1 MNKLIISIFFL
12 ALAVPVLAQE
22 AKPTDYTML
31 APIPQLATEGEKT
44 NAVTYVT
51 GLFKLAIGLA
61 GALAVV
67 MIIYA
72 GIKYMSTDAF
82 SGKEE
87 AKGVIEN
94 ALWGLGLAI
103 AAWLILYTI
112 NPKLVEI
119 KFDIAPQQI
128 DTTTTTLGGDL
139 PGGGWGGGGG
149 ILPGYPLSPEQV
161 AENTQIRDKLK
172 NNKPYPVLVNNDPCA
187 TGGTIGCTN
196 VVGLPDSALTSAKIL
211 ANACKCTITITG
223 GTEGGHSNHGPGRA
237 AFDLSPIGAL
247 NTFLSKTNPQAAF
260 PSNGAKVRIGTTV
273 YTFETAGA
281 NGRATA
287 NHWHVEL

>member
-119 KFDIAPQQI
+119 KFDIPKQKIAPS
-128 DTTTTTLGGDL
+128 TLS
-139 PGGGWGGGGG
+139 GGGGG
-149 ILPGYPLSPEQV
+149 GGELPGNILTPEQV
-161 AENTQIRDKLK
+161 AEDNRIELDLK
-172 NNKPYPVLVNNDPCA
+172 KNIPSVTINNNPC
-187 TGGTIGCTN
+187 
-196 VVGLPDSALTSAKIL
+196 
-211 ANACKCTITITG
+211 
-223 GTEGGHSNHGPGRA
+223 
-237 AFDLSPIGAL
+237 
-247 NTFLSKTNPQAAF
+247 
-260 PSNGAKVRIGTTV
+260 
-273 YTFETAGA
+273 
-281 NGRATA
+281 
-287 NHWHVEL
+287 